1 VGEGHGDC
9 LLGGDSGNLWSV
21 GAPSRTLKPQI
32 LAGSVTGVLRFLS
45 DPWIDA
51 MARAAEAATGPQVDP
66 PLVLQQ
72 VVTGRADGEAAWS
85 ITLGAGTI
93 VVVGGRAESPTVTFT
108 QDVET
113 AAAVNRGEL
122 SAQAAFMTGRLRVGG
137 DVQVLLDRQPALAEV
152 DDIFA
157 LVRAETT
164 YD

>member
-1 VGEGHGDC
+1 V
-9 LLGGDSGNLWSV
+9 V
-21 GAPSRTLKPQI
+21 
-32 LAGSVTGVLRFLS
+32 RFLS

-51 MARAAEAATGPQVDP
+51 MARAAEGASAPHVEP
-66 PLVLQQ
+66 ALVLQQ
-72 VVTGRADGEAAWS
+72 VVTGVDDGEAAWS

-93 VVVGGRAESPTVTFT
+93 VVVPGRAPTPTVTFT

-137 DVQVLLDRQPALAEV
+137 DVRVLLDRQAALAEV
-152 DDIFA
+152 EDIFA
-157 LVRAETT
+157 GVRAETI

>member
-1 VGEGHGDC
+1 VR
-9 LLGGDSGNLWSV
+9 GNLWSV
-21 GAPSRTLKPQI
+21 GAPGRTLKPQI
-32 LAGSVTGVLRFLS
+32 LAGSVTDVLRFLS

-51 MARAAEAATGPQVDP
+51 MARAAEGASGPLVDP

-72 VVTGRADGEAAWS
+72 VVTGHVDGDAAWS

-93 VVVGGRAESPTVTFT
+93 AVAHGHADAPTVTFT

-113 AAAVNRGEL
+113 AVAVNRGEL

-137 DVQVLLDRQPALAEV
+137 DVQVLLDRQPDLAEV
-152 DDIFA
+152 EDIFA
-157 LVRAETT
+157 PVRADTT

>member
-1 VGEGHGDC
+1 MT
-9 LLGGDSGNLWSV
+9 
-21 GAPSRTLKPQI
+21 A
-32 LAGSVTGVLRFLS
+32 VLRFLS

-51 MARAAEAATGPQVDP
+51 MARAVEGASGPLVDP

-72 VVTGRADGEAAWS
+72 VVTGHTEGEAAWS

-93 VVVGGRAESPTVTFT
+93 VVTHGRADRPTVTFT

-113 AAAVNRGEL
+113 ATAVNRGEL

-137 DVQVLLDRQPALAEV
+137 DVQVLLDRQPDLAVVE
-152 DDIFA
+152 DIFA
-157 LVRAETT
+157 LVRADTT

>member
-1 VGEGHGDC
+1 MRFSFERSRDDV
-9 LLGGDSGNLWSV
+9 GNLWSV
-21 GAPSRTLKPQI
+21 GASGRTLKPQI
-32 LAGSVTGVLRFLS
+32 LAGSVTDVLRFLS

-51 MARAAEAATGPQVDP
+51 MTRAAEQARGPVVDP

-72 VVTGRADGEAAWS
+72 VVTGHAEGEAAWS

-93 VVVGGRAESPTVTFT
+93 VVTSGRADDPTVTYT
-108 QDVET
+108 HDVET

-137 DVQVLLDRQPALAEV
+137 DVQVLLDRQTALAEV
-152 DDIFA
+152 EDIFA
-157 LVRAETT
+157 LVRADTT

>member
-1 VGEGHGDC
+1 VAD
-9 LLGGDSGNLWSV
+9 
-21 GAPSRTLKPQI
+21 
-32 LAGSVTGVLRFLS
+32 VLRFLS

-51 MARAAEAATGPQVDP
+51 MARAAEAATGPDVDP

-72 VVTGRADGEAAWS
+72 VVTGRSGGEAAWS

-93 VVVGGRAESPTVTFT
+93 AVAHGRADHPTVTFT
-108 QDVET
+108 QDLET

-157 LVRAETT
+157 LVRADTT

>member
-1 VGEGHGDC
+1 M
-9 LLGGDSGNLWSV
+9 
-21 GAPSRTLKPQI
+21 A
-32 LAGSVTGVLRFLS
+32 AVLRFLS
-45 DPWIDA
+45 DRWIEA
-51 MARAAEAATGPQVDP
+51 MARAADGASAPLLEP

-72 VVTGRADGEAAWS
+72 VVTGANGGEAAWS

-93 VVVGGRAESPTVTFT
+93 VVVSGRVESPTVTFT

-137 DVQVLLDRQPALAEV
+137 DVQVLLDSQQALAEV
-152 DDIFA
+152 EDIFA

>member
-1 VGEGHGDC
+1 
-9 LLGGDSGNLWSV
+9 
-21 GAPSRTLKPQI
+21 
-32 LAGSVTGVLRFLS
+32 
-45 DPWIDA
+45 
-51 MARAAEAATGPQVDP
+51 M
-66 PLVLQQ
+66 LQQ
-72 VVTGRADGEAAWS
+72 VVTGDPEGEAAWS

-93 VVVGGRAESPTVTFT
+93 VVARGRADAPTVTFT

-157 LVRAETT
+157 PVRADTT